1 MVAGTRRDEAR
12 AMTSAVPPTPPSV
25 DTRPPARTLRRS
37 GTDRMA
43 GGVSGGLAEYTGVD
57 AVLWRAAF
65 VLTTLAGGAGVLV
78 YLLLW
83 VLMPAG
89 PLPAGQV
96 PSPLDQLVQR
106 LHDAIT
112 SRTGAPRS

>member
-1 MVAGTRRDEAR
+1 
-12 AMTSAVPPTPPSV
+12 MTSALPPTPPPA
-25 DTRPPARTLRRS
+25 DPQPTARPLRRS

-83 VLMPAG
+83 VRMPAG

-96 PSPLDQLVQR
+96 PGPLDQLAQR
-106 LHDAIT
+106 LHDAVT
-112 SRTGAPRS
+112 SRTAAPRS